1 MTPELLAKD
10 PENRLYARGPRFRL
24 DAEQIRDNA
33 LFVSG
38 LINLQMGGPR
48 REALSA
54 AEHLGAGRLQRQQ
67 HAVLPAGPRAGAVS
81 AQPVRV
87 PEADR
92 AAAVHVEL
100 RRPEPRA
107 GLHASAS
114 GATRRCR
121 PCN

>member
-1 MTPELLAKD
+1 MLAKD

-38 LINLQMGGPR
+38 LINLQMGGRGVKPYQPPNIWEPVGYSDSNTR
-48 REALSA
+48 FYLQDHGPAL
-54 AEHLGAGRLQRQQ
+54 
-67 HAVLPAGPRAGAVS
+67 VS
-81 AQPVRV
+81 PQPLRV
-87 PEADR
+87 SQADG

-100 RRPEPRA
+100 RRAEPRA

-121 PCN
+121 PCS